1 MVIDVKK
8 FTSTI
13 NKVADLT
20 ASDKMVPGL
29 LLGLTRIDDITGT
42 LKVCYSDGHKS
53 LIEEL
58 TVQVDDNDHFGDIIV
73 SFEQMKRAVGNCQP
87 SGIINT
93 DGGIVVSYL
102 DNNIIRVSAAQ
113 FMQIYD
119 DEGNT
124 VENKKIAV
132 KKMDLNWSEP
142 GSDIKSSI
150 LARMKYDDIF
160 QPEGNTD
167 TYDRAELIDSLSRT
181 SVEKGKNIYI
191 SANVQHVFVA
201 NQAYVTAVPVS
212 RLPVTQEDIERVTN
226 ELREKAELTDEKL
239 AQAIENMSCRV
250 TQSVVMSQTM
260 AKSLIGILGKCESD
274 TVLLHRKDKYCN
286 LIVENDTEKV
296 GIWFEMT
303 QASKAHIGA
312 FERYNSFEYKSY
324 QVLFLR
330 EFLTN
335 NVKSALESAKSDKVA
350 LKFEPTE
357 LESPTCDKDL
367 VITCANS
374 GASIAD
380 SYRVNPDDLIDV
392 TSDIESKT
400 FTISL
405 QVFSDMLAQLKTYYV
420 ALDINCDDTG
430 TVYIRL
436 AEVDAEKMLNEYEKA
451 RKTVEENCKANGEEF
466 VPDKTPTPV
475 EIKLAY
481 RVNTLNTKQF
491 TILAK

>member
-1 MVIDVKK
+1 MIIDVKK

-20 ASDKMVPGL
+20 ASDKMIPGL
-29 LLGLTRIDDITGT
+29 LLGLTRVDETTGN

-58 TVQVDDNDHFGDIIV
+58 EVQVDDNDHFGEIIV

-93 DGGIVVSYL
+93 NGGIVVSYL
-102 DNNIIRVSAAQ
+102 ANNIIRVSAAQ

-119 DEGNT
+119 DEGNP
-124 VENKKIAV
+124 VENRKIAV

-150 LARMKYDDIF
+150 LTRMKYDSIF
-160 QPEGNTD
+160 QPDGNTD
-167 TYDRAELIDSLSRT
+167 TYDRTELIDALSRT

-191 SANVQHVFVA
+191 SANVQHIFVA
-201 NQAYVTAVPVS
+201 NQAHVTAVPVS
-212 RLPVTQEDIERVTN
+212 KLEVTQDDIEEVGT
-226 ELREKAELTDEKL
+226 ELKESNSLTDESL
-239 AQAIENMSCRV
+239 AAAIEEMSHRV
-250 TQSVVMSQTM
+250 TQSVVLSQTM

-286 LIVENDTEKV
+286 LIVESDTERV

-312 FERYNSFEYKSY
+312 FERYNSFGYMSY
-324 QVLFLR
+324 QTLFLR
-330 EFLTN
+330 EFLAN
-335 NVKSALESAKSDKVA
+335 NVKSALDSAKSDKVA

-357 LESPTCDKDL
+357 LEVPTCDKDL

-392 TSDIESKT
+392 NNDIESRT

-405 QVFSDMLAQLKTYYV
+405 QVFSDMLAQLKTSYV
-420 ALDINCDDTG
+420 ALDINCDETG

-436 AEVDAEKMLNEYEKA
+436 AEVDANKLATAYERA
-451 RKTVEENCKANGEEF
+451 RKTVEENCIANGEEF
-466 VPDKTPTPV
+466 IPDKTPTPV
-475 EIKLAY
+475 EIKLGY
-481 RVNTLNTKQF
+481 RVDTLNTKQF